1 MLNQL
6 IATLH
11 LIKAWLT
18 PLGDPEAG
26 SVTTEY
32 VLWAGAVVVLVG
44 LVVAALTAFV
54 QTHTALIH

>member
-1 MLNQL
+1 MNQL

-18 PLGDPEAG
+18 PHGDPEAG

-32 VLWAGAVVVLVG
+32 VLWAGAVIVLVG

-54 QTHTALIH
+54 QAHIALIH

>member
-6 IATLH
+6 IVTLH

-18 PLGDPEAG
+18 PRGDPEAG

-32 VLWAGAVVVLVG
+32 VLWAAAVVVLVG

-54 QTHTALIH
+54 QGRIALIR